1 LSLKTKLRLAILG
14 LVLAVVLAYSWLYIS
29 LLTRKEIEADF
40 DLGQYIT
47 KQILQKA
54 NQALDDSKAALPEMM
69 LSGDPDVLR
78 LTVERALTVHPGLNS
93 LLDSIPGYSYTVFD
107 AAVVGTNGVILAHSN
122 SALRGRTAPPRYTF
136 EPLLNA
142 GVLEQLRVAFGPE
155 QIYEISNPLELA
167 INEKPF
173 QFGSLRVG
181 ISSVYLGNSLRP
193 QILQALGLVA
203 LFVAL
208 TLALGWIVTSV
219 LLRPLESINVS
230 LDLMTQG
237 QFDAVPAAPARPDEF
252 GVVASKLTLLGQQFR
267 DVRENMAQVMH
278 GLEEALLLFTRDG
291 RAILASDRVQELLHL
306 EPGEILGRS
315 VEDVFASQPALAVLV
330 SQSVHQG
337 LPFLRRE
344 VELDQGR
351 RVTLSVQF
359 IAGLSPAGYPE
370 GAPQHHNATAVA
382 LVSLRDAES
391 VRRLESQIEM
401 SNRLA
406 AISRLTSGVAH
417 EVRNPLNAIVLHLEA
432 LKSKLVDPGEG
443 ITEHL
448 AIIAREIYRL
458 DRVVRTF
465 LDFTRPVRLN
475 LQETDVNTLV
485 QEVVGLAS
493 VEADARQI
501 QVNFEPN
508 GTRPVVRV
516 DRDLIKQAILNVV
529 LNGCQATPDGGHLFL
544 SERILNG
551 IVELSVTDQGPG
563 IPPDIQDKV
572 FDLYFTTREKGSGIG
587 LPLAF
592 RAFQLHNGTVEFQNR
607 AEGGVEFRLCLP
619 LASPAISPASLPAVR
634 S

>member
-47 KQILQKA
+47 KQIGQKA
-54 NQALDDSKAALPEMM
+54 DQALDDSKAALPEM
-69 LSGDPDVLR
+69 LLNGDPDVLR

-107 AAVVGTNGVILAHSN
+107 AAVVGTDGVIIAHSK
-122 SALRGRTAPPRYTF
+122 SEQRGRTAPPRYTF
-136 EPLLNA
+136 EPLLNS
-142 GVLEQLRVAFGPE
+142 GVLVQLKVAFGPE
-155 QIYEISNPLELA
+155 QIYEISNPLDLT
-167 INEKPF
+167 IDGKPF
-173 QFGSLRVG
+173 PFGSLRVG

-193 QILQALGLVA
+193 QILQALALVA

-230 LDLMTQG
+230 LDLMTRG

-252 GVVASKLTLLGQQFR
+252 GEVASKLTLLGQQFR

-306 EPGEILGRS
+306 EPDEILGRS

-359 IAGLSPAGYPE
+359 IAGLAPE
-370 GAPQHHNATAVA
+370 GASQNSNAAAVA

-432 LKSKLVDPGEG
+432 LKNKLVDPGEA

-475 LQETDVNTLV
+475 LQETDVNALV
-485 QEVVGLAS
+485 QEVVGLAG
-493 VEADARQI
+493 VEADARHI

-508 GTRPVVRV
+508 GIRPVVRV

-529 LNGCQATPDGGHLFL
+529 LNGCQATPDGGRLDL
-544 SERILNG
+544 SERIVNG
-551 IVELSVTDQGPG
+551 VVELSVADQGPG
-563 IPPDIQDKV
+563 ISPEIQDKI

-607 AEGGVEFRLCLP
+607 AEGGAEFRLCLP
-619 LASPAISPASLPAVR
+619 LASPAASSAAR

>member
-1 LSLKTKLRLAILG
+1 MSLKTKLRLAILG

-29 LLTRKEIEADF
+29 LLTRKEIEADY

-47 KQILQKA
+47 KQIGPKA
-54 NQALDDSKAALPEMM
+54 IQALDDSKAALPEMLM
-69 LSGDPDVLR
+69 TGDPDVLR
-78 LTVERALTVHPGLNS
+78 LAVERALTMHVGLNS
-93 LLDSIPGYSYTVFD
+93 LLDSILGYYQIVD
-107 AAVVGTNGVILAHSN
+107 ASVVGEDGVIIAHSN
-122 SALRGRTAPPRYTF
+122 SAVRGRTAPPRYPF

-155 QIYEISNPLELA
+155 QVYEISTHLDLT
-167 INEKPF
+167 IDEKQFPF
-173 QFGSLRVG
+173 GTVRVG
-181 ISSVYLGNSLRP
+181 ISSAYLGTALRD
-193 QILQALGLVA
+193 QIMEAMGLVA

-208 TLALGWIVTSV
+208 ALALGWIVTSV

-230 LDLMTQG
+230 LDRMTRG
-237 QFDAVPAAPARPDEF
+237 QFDLMPPAGRPDEF
-252 GVVASKLTLLGQQFR
+252 GEVASKLTLLGQQFR
-267 DVRENMAQVMH
+267 DVRDNMAQVLH
-278 GLEEALLLFTRDG
+278 GLEEALILFTRDG
-291 RAILASDRVQELLHL
+291 RAILASDRIQALLHL
-306 EPGEILGRS
+306 EPNEILGRS

-344 VELDQGR
+344 VELEPGR
-351 RVTLSVQF
+351 QVTLSVQF
-359 IAGLSPAGYPE
+359 ISGL
-370 GAPQHHNATAVA
+370 APGGNTSAAVA

-432 LKSKLVDPGEG
+432 LKSKLPNASDDLK
-443 ITEHL
+443 EHL
-448 AIIAREIYRL
+448 AVIAREIYRL

-485 QEVVGLAS
+485 DEVVGLAS
-493 VEADARQI
+493 VESDARHI
-501 QVNFEPN
+501 QVTFDPN
-508 GTRPVVRV
+508 GIRPLVRV
-516 DRDLIKQAILNVV
+516 DRDLIKQAVLNVV

-544 SERILNG
+544 SERIVNG
-551 IVELSVTDQGPG
+551 IVELSVADEGPG
-563 IPPDIQDKV
+563 IPPDIQDKI

-607 AEGGVEFRLCLP
+607 AEGGAEFRLCLP
-619 LASPAISPASLPAVR
+619 LAQPAPPAVPKIAVSLR

>member
-14 LVLAVVLAYSWLYIS
+14 LVLAVVVAYSWLYIS

-40 DLGQYIT
+40 DLGQYVT
-47 KQILQKA
+47 KQIGQKA
-54 NQALDDSKAALPEMM
+54 NQALDDSKATLPEM
-69 LSGDPDVLR
+69 LLNGDPDVLR

-93 LLDSIPGYSYTVFD
+93 LLDSIPGYSYTIFD
-107 AAVVGTNGVILAHSN
+107 AAVVGTDGRIIAHSN
-122 SALRGRTAPPRYTF
+122 SAQRGRTAPPRYTF

-142 GVLEQLRVAFGPE
+142 GVFEQLRVAFGPE
-155 QIYEISNPLELA
+155 QIYEISNSLDLA
-167 INEKPF
+167 IDEKPF
-173 QFGSLRVG
+173 PFGTLRVG

-203 LFVAL
+203 GFVAL

-230 LDLMTQG
+230 LDLMTRG
-237 QFDAVPAAPARPDEF
+237 QFDAVPAAVSRPDEF
-252 GVVASKLTLLGQQFR
+252 GEVASKLTLLGQQFR
-267 DVRENMAQVMH
+267 DVRENMAQVLH

-291 RAILASDRVQELLHL
+291 RAILASDRVKELLQL

-337 LPFLRRE
+337 LPFLRKE

-359 IAGLSPAGYPE
+359 IAGLSPTEENNSA
-370 GAPQHHNATAVA
+370 AVA

-475 LQETDVNTLV
+475 LQETDVNALV
-485 QEVVGLAS
+485 QEVVGLAG
-493 VEADARQI
+493 VEADARHI

-508 GTRPVVRV
+508 GIRPVVRV

-529 LNGCQATPDGGHLFL
+529 LNGCQATPDGGLLFL
-544 SERILNG
+544 SERIVNG
-551 IVELSVTDQGPG
+551 VVELSVADQGPG
-563 IPPDIQDKV
+563 ISPEIQEKI

-592 RAFQLHNGTVEFQNR
+592 RAFQLHNGTVEFLNR
-607 AEGGVEFRLCLP
+607 AEGGAEFRLCLP
-619 LASPAISPASLPAVR
+619 LASPAVR